1 MVPTDPTASQLAAA
15 QRFDRLG
22 RSARVCANSA
32 FLAALAARKLR
43 SPYAPPTVIRHVQ
56 GSSLRDVDGLIGGVE
71 HSALILDIIR
81 FQCDSLVGLYASCND
96 SRFREKSA
104 YVWI

>member
-1 MVPTDPTASQLAAA
+1 MVPTDPAASQLAAA

-43 SPYAPPTVIRHVQ
+43 SPNAPPTVIRHVK

-81 FQCDSLVGLYASCND
+81 FQCDSLVGLYASCNN

-104 YVWI
+104 HVWI